1 MHEFLDNYKTPHPT
15 LKKHFLVFFLLL
27 FFGILIYIN
36 TANAKEIKNTY
47 PKIANY
53 YLHHSIS
60 DKTAEELSLWDVIIL
75 DPENQINNPGQ
86 LQKIKQLNPNI
97 IILAYIQIQELS
109 FDENN
114 HSLTKLRE
122 YIKSNIDENWY
133 LKDNL
138 GNKLSFW
145 PGATIINIT
154 YYDKWVNFLPDFI
167 KTKVLS
173 TNLWD
178 GIFFDNLSTNI
189 SWLNNG
195 NIDINNDG
203 SIDQSTII
211 DSLWKENIKTILTK
225 TSTNNYLVIGNSAS
239 DLDVANYLNGRMF
252 ETFPTPWEG
261 DGRWEDSMQL
271 YLNKFPEK
279 NIDPKIYII
288 NSNTDNSGNF
298 TDYKKMRFGLTSTL
312 LGDGYFSFDY
322 GDKNHG
328 QTWYYD
334 EYKTYL
340 GESIS
345 IAKNLLDPNNS
356 TIKPGLWRRDFENG
370 IVLVNSTDKKQRYIF
385 KYEIFEKLKGQQDK
399 ITNSRNRINYI
410 DIESRDGIVLLKT
423 IKEIYDSAYKNN
435 SFTKIFNFSGTET
448 KNPFFHI
455 ENNYKINSI
464 IIHSDIDNDKK
475 RETIVAK
482 NGLLEIY
489 KFGKKK
495 YEFYP
500 YDKHFKQDI
509 NLAIGDVNGDGINE
523 IITGAGSGGGPH
535 VRIFDYRGNLISQF
549 FAYEKT
555 FRGGISV
562 AVGDVNGDGINEI
575 ITGAIQNG
583 DSEIKMFNENLEQIK
598 NFFAYPKNN
607 NKKIYISISDIDKDN
622 IEEILI
628 STTDF

>member
-1 MHEFLDNYKTPHPT
+1 MHEFLDNYKTPHPI
-15 LKKHFLVFFLLL
+15 LKKHFLIFFMLL
-27 FFGILIYIN
+27 FFSILIYIN
-36 TANAKEIKNTY
+36 SAKAQETKNTY

-53 YLHHSIS
+53 YLHHFIS
-60 DKTAEELSLWDVIIL
+60 DKTAEELSMWDVIIL
-75 DPENQINNPGQ
+75 DPENQINNPEQ

-122 YIKSNIDENWY
+122 YIKNNIDESWY
-133 LKDNL
+133 LKDKL

-154 YYDKWVNFLPDFI
+154 YYDKWINFLPNFI
-167 KTKVLS
+167 KTKILS

-189 SWLNNG
+189 SWFNGG
-195 NIDINNDG
+195 NIDIDNNG
-203 SIDQSTII
+203 SIDPAITI
-211 DSLWKENIKTILTK
+211 DSLWKKNIKTILTK
-225 TSTNNYLVIGNSAS
+225 NSANNSLIIGNSAS
-239 DLDVANYLNGRMF
+239 DLDVAHYLNGRMF

-261 DGRWEDSMQL
+261 DGKWEDSMNL
-271 YLNKFPEK
+271 YLKKFPEK

-288 NSNTDNSGNF
+288 NSNTNNSGNL

-340 GESIS
+340 GEPIS
-345 IAKNLLDPNNS
+345 NAHNLLDPNNS

-370 IVLVNSTDKKQRYIF
+370 IVIVNSSNKKQRHVF
-385 KYEIFEKLKGQQDK
+385 KYEIFEKIRGQQDK
-399 ITNSRNRINYI
+399 ITNNGNKINYI
-410 DIESRDGIVLLKT
+410 DIEPGDGIVLLKI

-435 SFTKIFNFSGTET
+435 SFTKIFNFSGIEVR
-448 KNPFFHI
+448 NPIFHI
-455 ENNYKINSI
+455 KNNYKINSI
-464 IIHSDIDNDKK
+464 IINSDIDNDKK
-475 RETIVAK
+475 RETIVSK

-489 KFGKKK
+489 KFGQKKH
-495 YEFYP
+495 EFHP
-500 YDKHFKQDI
+500 YNTNFKLDI
-509 NLAIGDVNGDGINE
+509 NLAIGDVSGDGMNE
-523 IITGAGSGGGPH
+523 IITGAGLGGGPH
-535 VRIFDYRGNLISQF
+535 IRIFDYQGNLISQF

-555 FRGGISV
+555 FRGGVSV
-562 AVGDVNGDGINEI
+562 AIGDVNGDGMNEI
-575 ITGAIQNG
+575 ITGAIQKGN
-583 DSEIKMFNENLEQIK
+583 SEIKIFNKDLQQIK

-607 NKKIYISISDIDKDN
+607 NKKIYVSVNDVDKDD